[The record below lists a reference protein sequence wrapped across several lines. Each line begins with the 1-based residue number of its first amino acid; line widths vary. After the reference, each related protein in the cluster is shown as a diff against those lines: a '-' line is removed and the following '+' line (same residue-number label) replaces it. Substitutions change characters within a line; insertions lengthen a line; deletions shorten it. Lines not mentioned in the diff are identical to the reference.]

1 MVEATS
7 KSGDENAIVDEE
19 FQCAICWQLMYKP
32 VTTPCG
38 HTFCKKCLE
47 QALEQKRQCILC

>member
-1 MVEATS
+1 MSISSIIIMAEIE
-7 KSGDENAIVDEE
+7 KE
-19 FQCAICWQLMYKP
+19 FECSICWELMFMP

-47 QALEQKRQCILC
+47 DFL

>member
-1 MVEATS
+1 MVEAT
-7 KSGDENAIVDEE
+7 KTGEEPTVVVDEE

-47 QALEQKRQCILC
+47 